1 MSPEQQQLSQLS
13 HHVDAME
20 VIAEHIDGNHPLAL
34 ANLRAR
40 LARLQRTIE
49 AAAVK

>member
-1 MSPEQQQLSQLS
+1 
-13 HHVDAME
+13 ME

-49 AAAVK
+49 AAAAK